1 MTYPSITTV
10 SDGGGSLS
18 TMMMR
23 MRMMSWHE
31 RDRSYRQ
38 VTWDAHRDSFECV
51 REGVCACHDPGDGV
65 HFDCGVGHRVHAAF
79 GSVAWYRYR

>member
-18 TMMMR
+18 TMMR
-23 MRMMSWHE
+23 RRRRMMSWHE
-31 RDRSYRQ
+31 RDRSSRQ
-38 VTWDAHRDSFECV
+38 ITWDTQRLVC
-51 REGVCACHDPGDGV
+51 EGVCACHDPGNGV

-79 GSVAWYRYR
+79 GSVAWYWYR